1 MHKFNVR
8 RYLSRRRVQRGPID
22 SWLRRSI
29 LPRRDRSIPRVVPSA
44 FCCLL
49 RLSSGTETGIIDL
62 ICEVALEV
70 TLRKLLLSSGTRS
83 LARARRNVEIYLKDF
98 IKVSKKFER
107 QPEIHRYIRGISLS
121 GLSSLFSPHNKW
133 KSSRDTSRELPRRA
147 AINLRNILSGV
158 SLTVTADKS
167 RFNRRRMY
175 LISNEFT
182 SFRLSRLPA
191 AAAAA
196 ATAAAASSPR
206 VLSR

>member
-1 MHKFNVR
+1 VPVGAILASGEYTACFTRAYAEARCINLTCDVISLAGEFNVA
-8 RYLSRRRVQRGPID
+8 
-22 SWLRRSI
+22 RSI
-29 LPRRDRSIPRVVPSA
+29 HGFEDQSCRA
-44 FCCLL
+44 A
-49 RLSSGTETGIIDL
+49 IDQFPAS
-62 ICEVALEV
+62 ALEV